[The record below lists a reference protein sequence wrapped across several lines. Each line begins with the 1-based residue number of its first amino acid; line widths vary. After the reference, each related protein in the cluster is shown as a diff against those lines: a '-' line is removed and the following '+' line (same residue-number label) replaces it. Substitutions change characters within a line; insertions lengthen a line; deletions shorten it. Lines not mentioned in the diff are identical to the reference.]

1 MVRVPLLE
9 VDELSFLDDN
19 VQKDLKT
26 LLDILFSSLRK
37 DRKRLS
43 IQALGAKERQVSL
56 SYVVEAPV
64 WKTSYRLVLP
74 AANDDEALLQ
84 GWALVDNTTEDD
96 WEGVTLSLVSGLPIS
111 FVHDLYTPRYRRRP
125 VVELE
130 EEAAVAPP
138 AAVAAEAG
146 GQDLGEEDV
155 LLDVMSDEGSV
166 AQYIKLPPPTARL
179 RESIDVHTR
188 TQEVSDLFTYEITQ
202 PVDVGRSRS
211 ALVPIL
217 QANADAERVVLY
229 NPAIREKNPMT
240 AFRLKNRT
248 GLTLEGGPVTVFEGD
263 AYVGEAMLDNM
274 RKDDERI
281 TPYSVELAVT
291 VKHESHQKREAF
303 TRVKKHGQYI
313 HKYYRNL
320 LVNGVRV
327 RLRPG

>member
-1 MVRVPLLE
+1 LVVLADKGRLVRVPLLE

-43 IQALGAKERQVSL
+43 IQALGANERQVSL

-74 AANDDEALLQ
+74 AANDDKALLQ

-130 EEAAVAPP
+130 EEAAVAPRV
-138 AAVAAEAG
+138 AVAAEAAG
-146 GQDLGEEDV
+146 GEDFGEATR
-155 LLDVMSDEGSV
+155 LSDVMSDGEIVTLSKELLGPS
-166 AQYIKLPPPTARL
+166 ARL
-179 RESIDVHTR
+179 RESIDVHTK
-188 TQEVSDLFTYEITQ
+188 TQEVGDLFTYEITQ
-202 PVDVGRSRS
+202 PVDVGRGRS

-217 QANADAERVVLY
+217 QASADAERVVLY
-229 NPAIREKNPMT
+229 NPAVREKNPMT
-240 AFRLKNRT
+240 AFRLKRPYRAHA
-248 GLTLEGGPVTVFEGD
+248 GGRPGHCVRGRCLRRRGD
-263 AYVGEAMLDNM
+263 AGHHAQ
-274 RKDDERI
+274 RRR
-281 TPYSVELAVT
+281 A
-291 VKHESHQKREAF
+291 HHA
-303 TRVKKHGQYI
+303 
-313 HKYYRNL
+313 L
-320 LVNGVRV
+320 LG
-327 RLRPG
+327 